1 MHTRLVLLCPVLLA
15 MTSSCSPSD
24 VDRTADLLGSWD
36 AALASP
42 GGRLAFG
49 VDISQGADGL
59 SAHLVNGE
67 ERIPVPRVVLR
78 GSELVLGMDH
88 YDSEIVARLEVMPTT
103 DLLDDG
109 RRLEGT
115 WTKRRGLE
123 EYTTMAFSGRPAD
136 PLAEPPPPPNGSAT
150 GRYRVQ
156 FESDAQPAVGVFEV
170 GGIGTARG
178 TFMTTTGDYRYLA
191 GFQSDGLLELSCFD
205 GAHAFLFRAE
215 LQDDGSLAG
224 DFWSREAWH
233 ETWTAVRDDSASLPD
248 GFGLTKWTDDG
259 SLADLAFPDLDGVTR
274 SLDDPAFAG
283 KARMLQVFGSW
294 CPNCHDA
301 CAFLSELHETYGDRG
316 LSVLGLAFEL
326 TGDFERDASQVRRYA
341 ERHGVTYPLLVAG
354 LADKAAAGEVL
365 PVLDAVRSYPTTVF
379 LHGDGRVRAV
389 YQGFSGP
396 ATGDAHDELR
406 AAFTAIIEE
415 LLAEGDAG

>member
-1 MHTRLVLLCPVLLA
+1 MLTRLALLCPVLLA

-49 VDISQGADGL
+49 VDIAQGDDGL
-59 SAHLVNGE
+59 DAHLVNGE
-67 ERIPVPRVVLR
+67 ERIPVPRVELR
-78 GSELVLGMDH
+78 GDELVLGMDH
-88 YDSEIVARLEVMPTT
+88 YDSEIVARLG
-103 DLLDDG
+103 DG
-109 RRLEGT
+109 PVLEGE
-115 WTKRRGLE
+115 WTKRRGQD
-123 EYTTMAFSGRPAD
+123 EYTTMAFSALRSDAVTENPVGTSTPAAGRW
-136 PLAEPPPPPNGSAT
+136 
-150 GRYRVQ
+150 RVQ
-156 FESDAQPAVGVFEV
+156 FESDAQPAVGVFDVDV
-170 GGIGTARG
+170 GGTARG
-178 TFMTTTGDYRYLA
+178 TFLTTLGDYRYLA

-283 KARMLQVFGSW
+283 KARMLQIFGSW

-326 TGDFERDASQVRRYA
+326 TGDFERDAGQVRRYA
-341 ERHGVTYPLLVAG
+341 ERHGVSYPLLVAG
-354 LADKAAAGEVL
+354 LADKQAAGEVL

-406 AAFTAIIEE
+406 QAFTAIIEE
-415 LLAEGDAG
+415 LLAEADAG